1 LVKINGSRWVKVEDG
16 VRVEPMTSD
25 NAKSQLGTFVNNT
38 NTNTINNKEVEERQA
53 LSKVLKPKA
62 DN

>member
-1 LVKINGSRWVKVEDG
+1 
-16 VRVEPMTSD
+16 MTSD

-38 NTNTINNKEVEERQA
+38 NTNTINDKVVEERQA